1 MLRLSNFLD
10 LSKDYRLYALQLWR
24 RWHVNEKE
32 WTLHESHVI
41 LSANHPTYWVSDDD
55 DDDGD
60 DDDEEEEEDEDDEEE
75 GHAAAADDDDD
86 GDGDGDGDVDDDDDD
101 GGAVDDVLGWRCN
114 PMSECCY
121 WY

>member
-1 MLRLSNFLD
+1 M
-10 LSKDYRLYALQLWR
+10 
-24 RWHVNEKE
+24 NEKE

-41 LSANHPTYWVSDDD
+41 LSANHRTYWVSDDD
-55 DDDGD
+55 D
-60 DDDEEEEEDEDDEEE
+60 EEEEDDEEDDEEE
-75 GHAAAADDDDD
+75 GHAAAADDDD
-86 GDGDGDGDVDDDDDD
+86 DGDGDGDVDDDDDD

>member
-1 MLRLSNFLD
+1 M
-10 LSKDYRLYALQLWR
+10 
-24 RWHVNEKE
+24 NEKE

-41 LSANHPTYWVSDDD
+41 LSANHRTYWVSDDD
-55 DDDGD
+55 DD
-60 DDDEEEEEDEDDEEE
+60 EEEEDEDDDEE
-75 GHAAAADDDDD
+75 GHAAAADDDD
-86 GDGDGDGDVDDDDDD
+86 GDGDGDDDDDDD